1 MLWWLYKE
9 MMKMALIKCPE
20 CGGMISEQA
29 YNCVHCGYPINHST
43 GSFSRIQNS
52 EGIVIIY
59 GLRQTFLIGGT
70 ISIYLDGKYY
80 DSVKKGASL
89 EIKIT
94 KDTEITAKC
103 GINAMKGNYLAKAGK
118 LQKIQIVYDRLLGTF
133 MMQEI
138 DVAIANSS
146 V

>member
-1 MLWWLYKE
+1 
-9 MMKMALIKCPE
+9 MALIKCPE
-20 CGGMISEQA
+20 CGSMVSNQA
-29 YNCVHCGYPINHST
+29 KNCIHCGYPINENNVSQLKT
-43 GSFSRIQNS
+43 QNN
-52 EGIVIIY
+52 EGTVIIY

-70 ISIYLDGKYY
+70 MKIYLDGEYY

-94 KDTEITAKC
+94 KDTQITAKC
-103 GINAMKGNYLAKAGK
+103 GINVMKGKYLAKVGK

-138 DVAIANSS
+138 DTSIGNSNM
-146 V
+146 